1 MVIVALSGVI
11 MTVLAEVL
19 SGPLSSLFVGYDAGL
34 CAMTRR
40 GFQIFSLSFLMTGF
54 NIFGSA
60 FFTALNDGVVSAV
73 ISFLRTMVFQVAAV
87 WILPVF
93 LKLDGVWLSVVAA
106 EALALLVTA
115 GFLAAKRKVYHYI

>member
-1 MVIVALSGVI
+1 M
-11 MTVLAEVL
+11 
-19 SGPLSSLFVGYDAGL
+19 
-34 CAMTRR
+34 
-40 GFQIFSLSFLMTGF
+40 
-54 NIFGSA
+54 
-60 FFTALNDGVVSAV
+60 SAV